1 MADLAGTHALVVGV
15 ANKRSIS
22 WAIAQALAK
31 AGVRLALTYP
41 SARLEENVR
50 DLASTLDNPL
60 ILPCDVSSDE
70 QIAELGRSLDKE
82 FGGVDY
88 FVHGAAYAK
97 AEDLDAPF
105 SQTSRDGF
113 RIALDVSAYSFIAL
127 AREVRPLMQ
136 KRGGGSM
143 LTLTYLGSERV
154 FKNYNVMGV
163 AKAALEASVRY
174 LAADL
179 GGDNIR
185 VNAISAG
192 PIKTL
197 AASGIGDFR
206 YILKWSEVNSPLRRN
221 VSLDDVGNAAIYLL
235 SDLSRGVTG
244 EVHHVDSGYHIV
256 GMKHPDAPDLS
267 VAKDE

>member
-1 MADLAGTHALVVGV
+1 MSDLSGKHGLIVGV

-22 WAIAQALAK
+22 WAIAQALSR

-50 DLASTLDNPL
+50 DLAASLDNPL
-60 ILPCDVSSDE
+60 LLPCDVSNDQ
-70 QIAELGRSLDKE
+70 QIAELGASLDKE
-82 FGGVDY
+82 FGGLD
-88 FVHGAAYAK
+88 FLVHGAAFARP
-97 AEDLDAPF
+97 EELDSPF
-105 SQTSRDGF
+105 SQTTREGF

-127 AREVRPLMQ
+127 ARETRSLMR

-179 GGDNIR
+179 GPDNIR

-192 PIKTL
+192 PIQTL
-197 AASGIGDFR
+197 AARGISGFSN
-206 YILKWSEVNSPLRRN
+206 ILGVYRERAPLGRNIEAAEVA
-221 VSLDDVGNAAIYLL
+221 DAALFLL
-235 SDLSRGVTG
+235 GPSGKAITA
-244 EVHHVDSGYHIV
+244 EVLMVDAGFHAM
-256 GMKHPDAPDLS
+256 GF
-267 VAKDE
+267 